1 VFFAFWLSHVPPG
14 RLPAFWDFVAGV
26 LAPGGRAVFV
36 DDGPAGAAHEGVLAG
51 HPVPTAVRRLDD
63 GSRHRVVKVF
73 HEPRTL
79 MSDLTALGWSA
90 RVRTTAGH
98 LIGEAEPTE
107 VAARAAQ
114 P

>member
-1 VFFAFWLSHVPPG
+1 MFFAFWLSHVPPG

-36 DDGPAGAAHEGVLAG
+36 DDGS
-51 HPVPTAVRRLDD
+51 RR
-63 GSRHRVVKVF
+63 RVVKVF

-79 MSDLTALGWSA
+79 MSDLTALGWST
-90 RVRTTAGH
+90 RVRTTAGQ